1 MKAGKL
7 RSAFG
12 KVNTMHTHGLPW
24 TDRPLVTRNLLGGD
38 QGISDAGV
46 SVARLLPNPWIFL
59 EATGELYQG
68 QSELFHATID
78 GISLTW
84 GMYAAIRTSRSRRIS
99 RLAPRSPTVT
109 TMPVHP
115 QRPGFLALMGRFA
128 IGRSD
133 ARFTEKLLARSELA
147 WSRRSELGG
156 QNAFS
161 AYIARITSFHGVGL
175 SARGTTRLSGPHS
188 PVQKTTAPPG
198 C

>member
-68 QSELFHATID
+68 NPSCSVATID

-99 RLAPRSPTVT
+99 RLASVAYGHNDAGPSAT
-109 TMPVHP
+109 TRILGVDGTFRYRPLRRAIY
-115 QRPGFLALMGRFA
+115 QR
-128 IGRSD
+128 
-133 ARFTEKLLARSELA
+133 LLARSELA

-161 AYIARITSFHGVGL
+161 AYIAADYQFSRRWFVG
-175 SARGTTRLSGPHS
+175 AR
-188 PVQKTTAPPG
+188 
-198 C
+198 

>member
-68 QSELFHATID
+68 QSELFRGYD
-78 GISLTW
+78 RRDLTYV
-84 GMYAAIRTSRSRRIS
+84 GHVRGYQDLTESSNLEIKLGRLRSQRCRSIRNDQDSWR
-99 RLAPRSPTVT
+99 
-109 TMPVHP
+109 
-115 QRPGFLALMGRFA
+115 
-128 IGRSD
+128 
-133 ARFTEKLLARSELA
+133 
-147 WSRRSELGG
+147 
-156 QNAFS
+156 
-161 AYIARITSFHGVGL
+161 
-175 SARGTTRLSGPHS
+175 
-188 PVQKTTAPPG
+188 
-198 C
+198 